1 MRAVTTGMIA
11 TYPVGGV
18 AWDYGQYALGL
29 ERLGFEV
36 YYLEDTGLPSH
47 TLNPAT
53 GEYEED
59 PSYGI
64 RFLRDSLAGL
74 SPSLKERWHF
84 RAYDDRTYGLNAGD
98 IAEICAGADVL
109 LNVSGGCLLRDEYRR
124 CPRKVF
130 IDTDPGLNHFLI
142 FPRWDAWPE
151 GKKKLGFRSHDH
163 FFTFAGRI
171 GQPDCPLPDF
181 GLDWHPT
188 VHPVV
193 SDCWGSR
200 DAPSGDRWTT
210 VMMWKN
216 YEKPI
221 EHDGASYGSK
231 EVEFAHVEEM
241 PSRARTLFEIAVSGE
256 APRERLKSLGWSV
269 AEGSAAS
276 GTANDYRSYIEGS
289 RGEFSVAKNVYVATR
304 SGWFSGRSACYL
316 AARRPVVLQET
327 GFSDTIATG
336 DGLLSFSNLDEAVRA
351 VDAVERDYDHHSEA
365 ARELACARLDSSVVL
380 GEILGR
386 IGLG

>member
-1 MRAVTTGMIA
+1 MRAVVTGMIA

-36 YYLEDTGLPSH
+36 FYLEDTGIAS
-47 TLNPAT
+47 TLNPVT
-53 GEYEED
+53 GEYDED
-59 PSYGI
+59 PSHGAQ
-64 RFLRDSLAGL
+64 FLQDSLAGL
-74 SPSLKERWHF
+74 SPSLRERWYF
-84 RAYDDRTYGLNAGD
+84 RAYDDRTYGMD
-98 IAEICAGADVL
+98 AEDVVEVCAGADVL

-151 GKKKLGFRSHDH
+151 DKKKLGFRTHDY

-171 GQPDCPLPDF
+171 GRPDCPLAAF
-181 GLDWHPT
+181 GLDWYPT

-193 SDCWGSR
+193 PDCWGSR
-200 DAPSGDRWTT
+200 EASPGDRWST
-210 VMMWKN
+210 VMVWKN

-221 EHDGASYGSK
+221 EHDGISYGSK
-231 EVEFAHVEEM
+231 EVEFARVEEL
-241 PSRARTLFEIAVSGE
+241 PLRARAPFEIAVRGG
-256 APRERLKSLGWSV
+256 APHERLRSLGWVVVDGSV
-269 AEGSAAS
+269 AS
-276 GTANDYRSYIEGS
+276 GTAGDYRSYIEGS
-289 RGEFSVAKNVYVATR
+289 RGEFSVAKNIYVATR

-316 AARRPVVLQET
+316 AAGRPVVLQET
-327 GFSDTIATG
+327 GFSDYIPTG

-351 VDAVERDYDHHSEA
+351 VNAVERDYNRHSEA
-365 ARELACARLDSSVVL
+365 ARDLARARLDSSLVL
-380 GEILGR
+380 GEILDR